1 MFDAAFTPKR
11 RTVLLSLAGIPVL
24 LSACAKTTEDGGGSG
39 GGGGAE
45 GALTVG
51 TTDKVTAL
59 DPAAAYDNGSS
70 TVWTQ
75 VYGYLMNTKIGSEDG
90 KPEPDLA
97 ESAEFTSENVYTVTL
112 QEGLTFANGNELTSE
127 DVKHSFDR
135 QLKIADPNG
144 PSSLLGNLE
153 KVEAV
158 DDLTVEFHLKQPNDQ
173 TFPYVLCS
181 PAGPIVDADVF
192 PADAV
197 LPDDEIVSGKAF
209 CGPYQIATWKLNELV
224 SYEAFEGYKG
234 LFGAP
239 ASTKV
244 SMSYYADQNNMKL
257 DIQQGNID
265 CVWRSLSATDIED
278 LSKDDAVAVHDGPG
292 GEIRYIVFNFDTMPY
307 GAKTEDADP
316 KKSKA
321 VRQAAADLIDRQAIA
336 TSVYKDTYTPLYSY
350 IPEGLP
356 GNGTQFQDLYG
367 DGKGGPDAAK
377 AKKRLEEAG
386 VEIPVA
392 LSLQYNPDHYG
403 SSSGDEYAAVK
414 AQLEEGELF
423 VVDLQSTEWVQY
435 STDRTTDVYP
445 AYQLGWFPDYSDADN
460 YLTPFFVTDNF
471 LVNHYTNDEVN
482 ELIDQQRGTEDPAE
496 REALFVK
503 IQDIVADEISTLPL
517 LQGAQI
523 AVSTSEVQ
531 GVTLDSSFKFR
542 LAPLSK

>member
-265 CVWRSLSATDIED
+265 CVWRSLSATDVED

-292 GEIRYIVFNFDTMPY
+292 GEIRYIVFNSDTMPY

-482 ELIDQQRGTEDPAE
+482 ELIAQQRGTEDPAE